1 MKAKEVRELA
11 AEEIEQRIRDEEHD
25 LDVLTF
31 QHAIAQLEDPLVL
44 RRKRREVAR
53 LKTILKQKQGPV
65 TQTAA

>member
-1 MKAKEVRELA
+1 MKAKEVCDLSA
-11 AEEIEQRIRDEEHD
+11 SEIEQRIRDEEHD

-65 TQTAA
+65 TQTT